1 MFENIYSVLYH
12 SDKKNYYNHAVP
24 WSSKNHS
31 CIALYCL
38 GLLCCTT
45 FAIFR
50 TLIILLNIR
59 RVSDVGVNSIVNWIV
74 KGQLIPSYGFFEQIS
89 NLSEYPTRDTNK
101 SLCSRFRRD
110 KTNFTLPTSCWIL
123 NSYNHHYNEGHWSD
137 FPPELAIIDIKYITL
152 HNLISSI
159 ETLHLMVRYIVLVPV
174 VWTIQSIQH
183 WKLIV
188 MLNWHFQQT
197 FDFCFVL
204 LKLTSSLTAP
214 KLTLLSHHF
223 SRLAPL
229 KLMQQDYGS
238 VPSVNIMFCKITN
251 SRANTGREPRK
262 IQQRV
267 KIFVL

>member
-1 MFENIYSVLYH
+1 MSNRCY
-12 SDKKNYYNHAVP
+12 KN
-24 WSSKNHS
+24 SSW
-31 CIALYCL
+31 L
-38 GLLCCTT
+38 
-45 FAIFR
+45 
-50 TLIILLNIR
+50 LLNSGTKI
-59 RVSDVGVNSIVNWIV
+59 I
-74 KGQLIPSYGFFEQIS
+74 SY
-89 NLSEYPTRDTNK
+89 
-101 SLCSRFRRD
+101 
-110 KTNFTLPTSCWIL
+110 
-123 NSYNHHYNEGHWSD
+123 
-137 FPPELAIIDIKYITL
+137 
-152 HNLISSI
+152 NLISSI
-159 ETLHLMVRYIVLVPV
+159 ETLYLMFRYIVLVSV

-214 KLTLLSHHF
+214 RTKLTLLSHHF

>member
-1 MFENIYSVLYH
+1 MLCCFSSLKCLKTYTTSLYH
-12 SDKKNYYNHAVP
+12 SDKKNDYNHAVP
-24 WSSKNHS
+24 WSRKNHS

-45 FAIFR
+45 SAVFR

-59 RVSDVGVNSIVNWIV
+59 SVSDARVNW
-74 KGQLIPSYGFFEQIS
+74 IPSYGFCEQIS
-89 NLSEYPTRDTNK
+89 NLSEYKTRDANK
-101 SLCSRFRRD
+101 SLCSTFRRD
-110 KTNFTLPTSCWIL
+110 KTNFTLPHSCWIL

-137 FPPELAIIDIKYITL
+137 FPPKLAIIDIKYITL

-204 LKLTSSLTAP
+204 LKFSSSLIAP
-214 KLTLLSHHF
+214 TTKLILLSHHF
-223 SRLAPL
+223 SRPAPL

-251 SRANTGREPRK
+251 SRANTGGSQEK
-262 IQQRV
+262 YNSV
-267 KIFVL
+267 